1 MLIDLHNHTL
11 PLSIDSGLRPDILT
25 DRARERGLDG
35 ICLTE
40 HDRLWPADDL
50 DRMRDRTGFLI
61 LTGCEVTT
69 QIGHV
74 IAIGLREVRP
84 AFHRL
89 ETLREAADRDGAIL
103 IAAHPLRDGQRI
115 AGHPDLLPLF
125 EAIEAFNGTESAG
138 HNRLTA
144 HLAADLGR
152 AAVGGSDAHSEHEV
166 GIGATEFLDPIASE
180 ADLIAAIRAGRV
192 RPVDLRSPARG

>member
-11 PLSIDSGLRPDILT
+11 PLSIDSGLRPDRLI

-35 ICLTE
+35 LCLTE
-40 HDRLWPADDL
+40 HDRLWPVDDVARL
-50 DRMRDRTGFLI
+50 RDRTGFLI
-61 LTGCEVTT
+61 LAGCEVTT

-74 IAIGLREVRP
+74 LAIGLREVLP
-84 AFHRL
+84 TFHRL
-89 ETLREAADRDGAIL
+89 ETLRAAADRDGAIL

-125 EAIEAFNGTESAG
+125 EAIEALNGTESAG
-138 HNRLTA
+138 HNRLA
-144 HLAADLGR
+144 ARLAADLDR
-152 AAVGGSDAHSEHEV
+152 PAVGGSDAHSDHEV
-166 GIGATEFLDPIASE
+166 GIGATETLDLITSE

>member
-11 PLSIDSGLRPDILT
+11 PLSIDSGLRPEALI

-40 HDRLWPADDL
+40 HDRPWPADKL
-50 DRMRDRTGFLI
+50 ARLRDRTGFLI
-61 LTGCEVTT
+61 LGGCEVTT

-74 IAIGLREVRP
+74 LAVGLRAVLP

-89 ETLREAADRDGAIL
+89 DALRAAADQDGAVL

-125 EAIEAFNGTESAG
+125 EAFEAFNGTESAG
-138 HNRLTA
+138 HNRLA
-144 HLAADLGR
+144 AQLAATLAR
-152 AAVGGSDAHSEHEV
+152 PAVGGSDAHSEHEV
-166 GIGATEFLDPIASE
+166 GMGATEFLDSIETE

-192 RPVDLRSPARG
+192 RPVDLRAPSRG